1 MSMKPQAAAALG
13 RLAGAA
19 LPQTISVQDG
29 PRRLTCEVTALDSLG
44 CSFASLVLATDRLAS
59 ATAEQLRRIADDL
72 SRRVNYLLEPIAPVE
87 IDAEQCVVQMRS
99 SPPQKNEGQSTYYE
113 LLVRRGGELS
123 LRRYTKQGAGQRTV
137 VPATVTCEVLLRL
150 IADFEAAAP

>member
-1 MSMKPQAAAALG
+1 MSMKPQAATALAQ
-13 RLAGAA
+13 LAGSP

-44 CSFASLVLATDRLAS
+44 CSFSSLVLATDRLAS

-72 SRRVNYLLEPIAPVE
+72 SRRVNYLLEPIAPIE
-87 IDAEQCVVQMRS
+87 IDAEHCLVQMRS
-99 SPPQKNEGQSTYYE
+99 SPPQKSEGQSTYYE

-123 LRRYTKQGAGQRTV
+123 LRRYAKQGTGQRTA